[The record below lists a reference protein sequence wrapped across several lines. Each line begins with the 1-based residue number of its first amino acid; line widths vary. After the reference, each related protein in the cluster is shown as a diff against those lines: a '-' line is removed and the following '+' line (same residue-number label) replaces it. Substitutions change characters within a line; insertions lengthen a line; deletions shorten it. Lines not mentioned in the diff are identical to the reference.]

1 MGRVWVTYE
10 ASAKKCAG
18 NSELF
23 LFITTIFHFMNR
35 IKNIQLAGAVDK
47 PILLDIFFEACTVKR
62 PVVIYAHGFN
72 GFKDWG
78 NFDLI
83 ADQFVVAGFVFVK
96 FNFSHNGT
104 TPAAPEDFV
113 DTEAFG
119 NNNYTIQLEDLQCV
133 TNWLC
138 NSENE
143 YGQVVDTEKIYLIG
157 HSMGGGISILFTAED
172 ERIKKLVTWAA
183 ISECK
188 TPWGNWSQDKMAEWK
203 ERGVQYYANSR
214 TKQELPLYYQLYK
227 NYVENKERLD
237 IKRAMQT
244 VTVPVLICHGTSDPA
259 VPLQSA
265 LNLKSWQAE
274 ARLFTLDTDHVFG
287 RRHPNTEAGLPEAMQ
302 LVIDASIAFLQN
314 S

>member
-1 MGRVWVTYE
+1 MIPTAATEMTSLKRFSLIPSSLHLMERV
-10 ASAKKCAG
+10 
-18 NSELF
+18 
-23 LFITTIFHFMNR
+23 
-35 IKNIQLAGAVDK
+35 KNMQLTGALTRT
-47 PILLDIFFEACTVKR
+47 ILLDIFFEPTLGNR

-83 ADQFVVAGFVFVK
+83 ADQFVAAGFCFVK

-104 TPAAPEDFV
+104 NAAAPEDFV

-119 NNNYTIQLEDLQCV
+119 NNNYTIELEDLQCV

-143 YGQVVDTEKIYLIG
+143 YGQVIDTERIYLIG
-157 HSMGGGISILFTAED
+157 HSMGGGIAILFTAED
-172 ERIKKLVTWAA
+172 ERIKKLLTWAA

-188 TPWGNWSQDKMAEWK
+188 TPWGNWSQERMEEWK
-203 ERGVQYYANSR
+203 ESGVQYYANSR
-214 TKQELPLYYQLYK
+214 TKQELPLYYQLYQ
-227 NYVENKERLD
+227 NYADNKRRLD
-237 IKRAMQT
+237 IKKAMQDI
-244 VTVPVLICHGTSDPA
+244 TVPVLICHGTADQA
-259 VPLQSA
+259 VPLESA
-265 LNLKSWQAE
+265 LNLQSWQPA

-287 RRHPNTEAGLPEAMQ
+287 RRHPYTEAGLPAAMQ
-302 LVIDASIAFLQN
+302 LVVDASIAFLQN